1 MAVKEGGKYS
11 MLDAAL
17 EKMRMENRVN
27 PGLHMH
33 IALGSILQMHYHYA
47 LTSCVW
53 GK

>member
-11 MLDAAL
+11 VLDAAL

-33 IALGSILQMHYHYA
+33 IALGSILQCIDY
-47 LTSCVW
+47 LCT